1 MKLPYH
7 NFVILQTLALANQI
21 YITETFFPVVP
32 LPSTFM
38 NNFHMLP
45 QIPACLKFFTTNFT
59 SSFMKSFQVFLKFPS
74 PHGPLLTVITTGSA
88 SMTYRNMPLQFILV
102 MKLLPALITPEFLKK
117 VKQKV

>member
-1 MKLPYH
+1 MKLYH
-7 NFVILQTLALANQI
+7 HCVNLQTSTHAPQI
-21 YITETFFPVVP
+21 HITETLFPVVP

-38 NNFHMLP
+38 NNFHMPP

-59 SSFMKSFQVFLKFPS
+59 SSFMKPFQVFLKLPS

-88 SMTYRNMPLQFILV
+88 SMTYRNMPLQV
-102 MKLLPALITPEFLKK
+102 HPCHKTPSRTLHTRIPKK